1 MQPNLIVKWH
11 AATVSKSCNSI
22 EENEDAYSP
31 HLPNGDLAGLD
42 FFQCAIADGATRSSF
57 AGDFANYLVETCVQS
72 PKIEHLNRVIRSSQ
86 QQWHQALQGKNLPWH
101 AQEKVKEGA
110 YATLLWLQ
118 FFPKGTNH
126 ILWNNTW
133 RAIAIGDSCLFQFRK
148 DAVIKAIPLGSSRE
162 FNNHPSL
169 ISSHLHSS
177 FGKDEWETIGNWD
190 SGDDFFLATDA
201 LAKWTY
207 QVIENHQNPVSI
219 FKDKLTRKSKD
230 HFFADWIG
238 QLRRNGE
245 IRDDDTTL
253 IWIKVI

>member
-1 MQPNLIVKWH
+1 MQPNLSVKWH

-22 EENEDAYSP
+22 VENEDAFSP
-31 HLPNGDLAGLD
+31 HLQDGEVIDLD
-42 FFQCAIADGATRSSF
+42 FFQCALSDGATRSSF
-57 AGDFANYLVETCVQS
+57 AGDFANILVQNCIQS
-72 PKIEHLNRVIRSSQ
+72 QKVERLNQVIRSTQ
-86 QQWHQALQGKNLPWH
+86 QSWHQLLEAKNLPWH

-148 DAVIKAIPLGSSRE
+148 DKIIKAIPLESSRE
-162 FNNHPSL
+162 FNNHPKL
-169 ISSHLHSS
+169 VSSHLHSNV
-177 FGKDEWETIGNWD
+177 GRDDWETTGNWD
-190 SGDDFFLATDA
+190 TGDDFFLATDA
-201 LAKWTY
+201 LAKWTF
-207 QVIENHQNPVSI
+207 QVLEQNHNPAFI
-219 FKDKLTRKSKD
+219 FKDKLTRRSKD
-230 HFFADWIG
+230 NFFAEWIS

-253 IWIKVI
+253 IWIKVM